1 MFINILCCFGV
12 FAFTLSVFDFEIPQ
26 PLFVFILTGQARVRK
41 IPQKITQAQVL
52 LVLRFAKI
60 KFSYFAFST
69 YFL

>member
-12 FAFTLSVFDFEIPQ
+12 FAFALLIFDFEIPK

-52 LVLRFAKI
+52 LVLRVAKT
-60 KFSYFAFST
+60 KYFYFAFST

>member
-1 MFINILCCFGV
+1 MSDSGSFSVVRNSRFG
-12 FAFTLSVFDFEIPQ
+12 
-26 PLFVFILTGQARVRK
+26 K

>member
-1 MFINILCCFGV
+1 MFINILCFGI
-12 FAFTLSVFDFEIPQ
+12 FAYALLIFDFEIPY
-26 PLFVFILTGQARVRK
+26 PFFVFILTGQAHVRK

-60 KFSYFAFST
+60 KYFYFAFST